1 MRRGGVLTPPAVAKN
16 RLNSVKLPGV
26 PYSMTLG
33 GSVHTFADLR
43 AVFAAATP
51 LRSGDA
57 LAGLAAATMEER
69 MAARYVLADLPLRH
83 LLSEVLIPYESDEVT
98 RLILDSHDA
107 SAFAPVA
114 TLTIGE
120 FRDWL
125 LADTTTTDIL
135 RSLAPG
141 LTPEMVAAVS
151 KLMRN
156 QDLIS
161 VARKCTVVTTFRTTI
176 GLAGRL
182 AVRLQPNHPTDDPEG
197 ITASIIDG
205 LLNGCGDAVI
215 GINPA
220 SDSVEVQLRLLQL
233 VNEIRERFAIPT
245 QSCVLSHVTNTL
257 NVIERGAPVDL
268 IFQSIA
274 GTEAANR
281 SFGVSLSLLREAH
294 AAGKTL
300 QRGAIGPNLMYFETG
315 QGSALSADA
324 HGGVDQQ
331 TLEARAY
338 AVARAFSPLLVNT
351 VVGFIGP
358 EYLYDGKQI
367 TRAALEDHFCG
378 KLLGVPMGVDVCYT
392 NHSEADQDDMDNLLT
407 LLGVAGVN
415 FVMGVPGADDVML
428 NYQSTSFHD
437 AQYLR
442 RTLGLRPAPQFE
454 HWLAQMGISD
464 EQGWIRAP
472 AALAGVSERLLA
484 FDARTSGA

>member
-1 MRRGGVLTPPAVAKN
+1 
-16 RLNSVKLPGV
+16 
-26 PYSMTLG
+26 MTLG
-33 GSVHTFADLR
+33 GSVHAFADLR

-83 LLSEVLIPYESDEVT
+83 LLSEVLIPYETDEVT
-98 RLILDSHDA
+98 RLILDSHD
-107 SAFAPVA
+107 SLAFAPVA
-114 TLTIGE
+114 AMTIGA

-125 LADTTTTDIL
+125 LADTTTPDLL

-141 LTPEMVAAVS
+141 LTPEMVAAVC

-161 VARKCTVVTTFRTTI
+161 VARKCEVVTTFRTTV
-176 GLAGRL
+176 GLRGRL

-220 SDSVEVQLRLLQL
+220 SDSVEVQMRLLHL

-281 SFGVSLSLLREAH
+281 SFGVTLSLLREAH
-294 AAGKTL
+294 AAGQTL

-324 HGGVDQQ
+324 HGGGDQQ

-378 KLLGVPMGVDVCYT
+378 KLLGLPMGVDVCYT

-442 RTLGLRPAPQFE
+442 RTLALRPAPQFE
-454 HWLAQMGISD
+454 RWLAQMGISD
-464 EQGWIRAP
+464 EQGWIREP
-472 AALAGVSERLLA
+472 EALAGVCERLLA
-484 FDARTSGA
+484 FDGGSSGA